1 MPKGQAPKLK
11 GVICNVKV
19 DECDIFNTLPL
30 LADNNG
36 LVIVKLKKK
45 LHYRGHVYFVSVWP
59 SFTFRLVQFLKMNN
73 PLYYDFKIDL
83 SDISDYFI
91 EDNESKI
98 FQNDNSKSAGW
109 DDTLVVDALINS

>member
-1 MPKGQAPKLK
+1 
-11 GVICNVKV
+11 
-19 DECDIFNTLPL
+19 
-30 LADNNG
+30 
-36 LVIVKLKKK
+36 
-45 LHYRGHVYFVSVWP
+45 
-59 SFTFRLVQFLKMNN
+59 MNN

>member
-19 DECDIFNTLPL
+19 DERDIFNTLPL

-45 LHYRGHVYFVSVWP
+45 LHYRGHVYFVSV
-59 SFTFRLVQFLKMNN
+59 
-73 PLYYDFKIDL
+73 
-83 SDISDYFI
+83 
-91 EDNESKI
+91 
-98 FQNDNSKSAGW
+98 
-109 DDTLVVDALINS
+109 